1 MRKLFKQI
9 HLWISVPVGLIISIV
24 CLTGALLVFE
34 KEITRA
40 VSPHLYTV
48 DYTEG
53 ATPLKPSQIVALINN
68 QISDTLEVNSLQT
81 AQNPEEAWMV
91 SFKNAGRRQLSI
103 NPYSGEING
112 WVEGS
117 SFFQIAS
124 LATGCSCSERSS
136 VNRKNHCR
144 HKYPAHGGYSDIRFS
159 NLVAP

>member
-1 MRKLFKQI
+1 MDICSCRADYFNCLPDRGTPGIREGNNPCSQ
-9 HLWISVPVGLIISIV
+9 SSSIY
-24 CLTGALLVFE
+24 
-34 KEITRA
+34 RR
-40 VSPHLYTV
+40 LYRR
-48 DYTEG
+48 

-68 QISDTLEVNSLQT
+68 QISDTLEVNSLHT

-103 NPYSGEING
+103 NLFGRNKRMG
-112 WVEGS
+112 RRK
-117 SFFQIAS
+117 FFLPDCPQIAS
-124 LATGCSCSERSS
+124 LATGCSCSERNS